1 MPAEYLFVYGTLRR
15 GGGMHRLLARSCV
28 FVGMATFQGRL
39 YRIGAYPGA
48 VASANPKHTVV
59 GEVYRLRAPDFLFRR
74 LDRYERCGPGF
85 RQHPGYVREP
95 CTLTLA
101 PGQALRA
108 WIYRYTR
115 PTAGLPPIPSGDF
128 LHRSGRRLK
137 QSPRQERSAA
147 AKDPA
152 FR

>member
-15 GGGMHRLLARSCV
+15 GGGMHRLLAQSSA
-28 FVGMATFQGRL
+28 FVSVAIFQGLL

-59 GEVYRLRAPDFLFRR
+59 GEVYRLRAPDLLFRR

-85 RQHPGYVREP
+85 PQEPAYEREV
-95 CTLTLA
+95 CTLTLDS
-101 PGQALRA
+101 GQALRA
-108 WIYRYTR
+108 WIYLYTR

-128 LHRSGRRLK
+128 LRRSARQLK

-152 FR
+152 LR